1 MKKKPSLEKVIK
13 SYLSKK
19 EEILTLRH
27 ELEIEDERNLQELL
41 AAIILIGEQSS
52 EFTACESGPLEHIFR
67 GPAFKKKI
75 NLYQDLIDGND
86 HTTNQDR
93 S

>member
-1 MKKKPSLEKVIK
+1 MEKVIK

-19 EEILTLRH
+19 EDILTLRH

-41 AAIILIGEQSS
+41 AAIILIGEPSS
-52 EFTACESGPLEHIFR
+52 EVMACESGPLEHIFR
-67 GPAFKKKI
+67 GPAFRKKI
-75 NLYQDLIDGND
+75 KIDLYQDLIDGND